1 MPHTNSVASKIS
13 RIDIVDG
20 TCAIIADDVPIANL
34 GTSMAGEGGEGERQR
49 GATST
54 SSYRPMMRT
63 TISARR
69 ARRARRSRSFR
80 RRNAAATRASARQTK

>member
-1 MPHTNSVASKIS
+1 MHARVEERYMPHTNSVASKIS

-54 SSYRPMMRT
+54 SSPLIVKDIKQTGLVRNSSQK
-63 TISARR
+63 TI
-69 ARRARRSRSFR
+69 
-80 RRNAAATRASARQTK
+80 NDC